1 MRRWLVV
8 IGAMLGIATLLGGV
22 LVARAY
28 LFTPPETAVAGGFSL
43 DRKPEGAVARLAE
56 ALRFPTISH
65 ADPDARDASAFLD
78 LHEWMNASYPR
89 FHATLSRQAF
99 GLSLLYTWP
108 GQDPSLAPVLFMA
121 HQDVVPV
128 DGGTEDDWAHPPFGG
143 EIADGYVWGRGAI
156 DMKSVLVA
164 LLEAT
169 ETLLAQGYRPKRTLL
184 FAFGH
189 DEEVGGSGNQ
199 AIADALAGRGTR
211 LAWVVDEGLTVT
223 EGVVRGA
230 TTPVALIGIAEKGYL
245 SLELVTETEGG
256 HASMPPDR
264 TAVGILARAIH
275 RLEEAPFPASLDGST
290 VALLER
296 LGPAMPFPQRL
307 AFANLWLF
315 DSFVEARLTK
325 QPTTNALLRTTT
337 AATLFEGGVKDNVL
351 PQHARAVV
359 NFRIHPR
366 DSVASVTDRVKTVV
380 DDPRVTIQPLRDT
393 PHSEPS
399 PVSGVS
405 APGFRAIEQAIRST
419 FPLARVAPSLFVAAT
434 DSRHYAGIAGDIYR
448 FMPYHMYAQDL
459 ARIHGTDERISVT
472 NFASYLQFYGQLL
485 RGAGG

>member
-1 MRRWLVV
+1 MRRWVV
-8 IGAMLGIATLLGGV
+8 AVGVTLGITTLLCGV
-22 LVARAY
+22 LVARMY
-28 LFTPPETAVAGGFSL
+28 LFAPPESAVNGGLPL
-43 DRKPEGAVARLAE
+43 DPKPDGSVARLAE
-56 ALRFPTISH
+56 ALRFPTVSH
-65 ADPDARDASAFLD
+65 ADPSARDPSAFLD
-78 LHEWMNASYPR
+78 LHAWMNASYPR
-89 FHATLSRQAF
+89 SHATLCRQAF

-128 DGGTEDDWAHPPFGG
+128 DAGTEGDWAHPPFGG

-169 ETLLAQGYRPKRTLL
+169 EALLTQGYRPKRTLL
-184 FAFGH
+184 LAFGH
-189 DEEVGGSGNQ
+189 DEEVGGSGNE
-199 AIADALAGRGTR
+199 AIADALARRGTR
-211 LAWVVDEGLTVT
+211 LAWVVDEGLTVS

-245 SLELVTETEGG
+245 SLELVTEAEGG
-256 HASMPPDR
+256 HASMPPDQ

-275 RLEEAPFPASLDGST
+275 RLERNPFPASLDGPT
-290 VALLER
+290 VTMLER

-315 DSFVEARLTK
+315 GPWVEARLTE

-351 PQHARAVV
+351 PQYARAVV

-366 DSVASVTDRVKTVV
+366 DSVASVMDRVKTVV
-380 DDPRVTIQPLRDT
+380 DDPRVRIHPLLDT

-405 APGFRAIEQAIRST
+405 APGFRAIERAILST
-419 FPLARVAPSLFVAAT
+419 FPQARVAPSLFVAAT
-434 DSRHYAGIAGDIYR
+434 DSRHYASIAEDTYR
-448 FMPYHMYAQDL
+448 FMPYRMYLRDL
-459 ARIHGTDERISVT
+459 ARIHGTDERISVS
-472 NFASYLQFYGQLL
+472 NLASYVQFYGQLL
-485 RGAGG
+485 REAGG